1 MPNTFTKIQTVTV
14 GSGGTGTISFT
25 SIPSTYT
32 DLYILISC
40 RTNRADVKD
49 YIAVRPNGATTSDT
63 SKTLSGDGTSATSDT
78 ESATILVTTTG
89 GNATASIFGNAE
101 IYFPSY
107 ASTSIKKSL
116 SMNGVGENNATESRI
131 QNSNGLWDATTA
143 ISSIDLVP
151 FIGTLFSENSTATL
165 YGILKA

>member
-1 MPNTFTKIQTVTV
+1 VPNTFTKIQTVTV
-14 GSGGTGTISFT
+14 GSGGASSIQFT
-25 SIPSTYT
+25 SIPQTYT

-49 YIAVRPNGATTSDT
+49 YIAIRPNGSTTSDT
-63 SKTLSGDGTSATSDT
+63 SKTLSGDGSSASSDT
-78 ESATILVTTTG
+78 ESAVILVTTTG
-89 GNATASIFGNAE
+89 NTATASIFGNAE

-131 QNSNGLWDATTA
+131 QNSNGLWDATSA
-143 ISSIDLVP
+143 ITSIDLVP
-151 FIGTLFSENSTATL
+151 FIGTLFSQYSTATL
-165 YGILKA
+165 YGILKV